1 MNALTP
7 LLPALH
13 TLAPLGLPATF
24 QDWFAYANQQQA
36 ARLAAHLEREFAVVA
51 AEHAPAVDHA
61 YLRSDAFRA
70 NVVQAVR
77 AAEVADSDG
86 KLRLIAR
93 ALAGCLLVFPAP
105 QVDKFQTMRVLEGV
119 SEREFTVLLAVVG
132 ALDPLDPYADTLPA
146 GARLPG
152 LSRDEAGA
160 ALLGLAQQ
168 GLLTLV
174 NGGEAWR
181 LSPLARQLVTLA
193 RLDARWLGSHGP
205 ELDEL
210 DLF

>member
-1 MNALTP
+1 MVNALEP
-7 LLPALH
+7 LFPALRS
-13 TLAPLGLPATF
+13 LEALGLPAASLSG
-24 QDWFAYANQQQA
+24 WFAYANAQQA
-36 ARLAAHLEREFAVVA
+36 QRLAGHFQHELALLAQEGA
-51 AEHAPAVDHA
+51 AQVDHA

-93 ALAGCLLVFPAP
+93 ALAGCLLTFPAP
-105 QVDKFQTMRVLEGV
+105 QVDKFQTMRVLEGL
-119 SEREFTVLLAVVG
+119 SEREFGMLLAVVG
-132 ALDPLDPYADTLPA
+132 ALDPLDPYADILPA

-152 LSRDEAGA
+152 WSRDEAGA
-160 ALLGLAQQ
+160 ALLGLGQQ
-168 GLLTLV
+168 GLLMGV

-193 RLDARWLGSHGP
+193 RLNAPWLAGNSDG
-205 ELDEL
+205 L